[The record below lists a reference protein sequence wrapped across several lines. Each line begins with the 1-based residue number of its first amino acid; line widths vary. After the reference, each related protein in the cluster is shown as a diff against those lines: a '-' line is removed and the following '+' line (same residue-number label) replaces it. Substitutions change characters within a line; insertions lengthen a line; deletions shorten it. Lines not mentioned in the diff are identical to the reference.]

1 MSDKELHPRAIDL
14 AWLSELDG
22 GADGAEGEMAEH
34 LRWCGHCRSAV
45 ADHRW
50 LQDEVTATLAT
61 AAGAVSVPR
70 PRWWDVQELV
80 LANQR
85 RQARGWWMSAIA
97 SVVSAV
103 CLMLAVSP
111 MFGPMFGPVFGTA
124 VVASQTAP
132 PVAASVA
139 AAIATAPDVSL
150 STASF
155 PPATPTPVVFDEA
168 RDPSSPTPVLL
179 LPPTPAQPEI

>member
-1 MSDKELHPRAIDL
+1 MDEKELHPKEIDL

-22 GADGAEGEMAEH
+22 EADGAEGDMAEH

-45 ADHRW
+45 AGHRW
-50 LQDEVTATLAT
+50 LQDEVTATLAS
-61 AAGAVSVPR
+61 AANAVPVPR

-111 MFGPMFGPVFGTA
+111 MFGPVFGTA

-132 PVAASVA
+132 PVASAI
-139 AAIATAPDVSL
+139 IATAPDVSL

-155 PPATPTPVVFDEA
+155 SLATPTPVVFHEA
-168 RDPSSPTPVLL
+168 RDASSPTPVLL